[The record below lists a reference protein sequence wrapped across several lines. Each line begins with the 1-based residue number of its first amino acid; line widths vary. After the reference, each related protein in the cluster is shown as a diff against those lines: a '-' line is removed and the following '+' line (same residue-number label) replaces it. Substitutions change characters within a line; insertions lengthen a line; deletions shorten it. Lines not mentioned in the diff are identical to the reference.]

1 VLWDLSEFTC
11 KNINETSKYIQRG
24 GLHSGCTWY
33 SAHCECMDAPL
44 PEVSHR
50 EMAIAFVCFCVQENE
65 QEGSESCFAAEAEA
79 KELKTDD

>member
-1 VLWDLSEFTC
+1 
-11 KNINETSKYIQRG
+11 
-24 GLHSGCTWY
+24 
-33 SAHCECMDAPL
+33 MDAPL